1 MLAHR
6 LQIRNYGRDTESLTI
21 LMGLAYLPGSFL
33 PILAL
38 TARLV
43 WRIRAEGL
51 LRRGSDT
58 QIRPPRLAAVMAP
71 PI

>member
-21 LMGLAYLPGSFL
+21 LMGLAYLPL
-33 PILAL
+33 IPADPRPDRP
-38 TARLV
+38 ARLAHSG
-43 WRIRAEGL
+43 RGL